1 MVQRTQRL
9 EAAFEAAK
17 KVAKKVAVD
26 VGMAGGGHQRSLRI
40 IQMPKAIQAFG
51 DNTQAACPAEGTP
64 FLLLIA
70 SSLEAMGLY
79 TDCFCISEH
88 QN

>member
-1 MVQRTQRL
+1 MET
-9 EAAFEAAK
+9 AFEAART
-17 KVAKKVAVD
+17 VAVD
-26 VGMAGGGHQRSLRI
+26 VGMAGGGHKRNLRI
-40 IQMPKAIQAFG
+40 IQMLWTIQAFG
-51 DNTQAACPAEGTP
+51 DNTQAACPAERTP

-88 QN
+88 

>member
-1 MVQRTQRL
+1 MVQLTQRL
-9 EAAFEAAK
+9 ETAFEAAK
-17 KVAKKVAVD
+17 TVAVD

-51 DNTQAACPAEGTP
+51 ENTQAACPAEGMP

-88 QN
+88 QK